1 MTDIEIAK
9 ELERQILG
17 DKAAMPC
24 GCVLETVVRTHPTT
38 NSPYTAFG
46 YALQACAR
54 HTGPEYLNN
63 WYSNILKRWKALARR
78 NA

>member
-54 HTGPEYLNN
+54 HTGPEYLNTRGYP
-63 WYSNILKRWKALARR
+63 YSLGG
-78 NA
+78 